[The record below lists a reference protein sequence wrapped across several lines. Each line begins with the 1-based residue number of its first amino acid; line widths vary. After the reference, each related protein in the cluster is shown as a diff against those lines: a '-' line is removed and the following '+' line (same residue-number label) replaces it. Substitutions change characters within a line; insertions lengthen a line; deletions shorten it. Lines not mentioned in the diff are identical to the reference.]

1 MYPQKPDGQT
11 KNNLLPNVFLI
22 ARRDASNQVGPWN
35 NLIQS
40 CLSFKTLMVEQIFL
54 SPQVKRSVI
63 ISNKLDYTRCLTSCQ
78 TRTLGSLET
87 SVKSQNSIESSPNA

>member
-1 MYPQKPDGQT
+1 MLFVTGGWEHIKRLQYIMYPQKPDGQT

-40 CLSFKTLMVEQIFL
+40 CLSFKTFDGWTNFPFTTSET
-54 SPQVKRSVI
+54 KR
-63 ISNKLDYTRCLTSCQ
+63 DY
-78 TRTLGSLET
+78 
-87 SVKSQNSIESSPNA
+87 

>member
-40 CLSFKTLMVEQIFL
+40 CLSFKTSMVEQIFL

-63 ISNKLDYTRCLTSCQ
+63 ISKKLVYASWITSC
-78 TRTLGSLET
+78 RTT
-87 SVKSQNSIESSPNA
+87 